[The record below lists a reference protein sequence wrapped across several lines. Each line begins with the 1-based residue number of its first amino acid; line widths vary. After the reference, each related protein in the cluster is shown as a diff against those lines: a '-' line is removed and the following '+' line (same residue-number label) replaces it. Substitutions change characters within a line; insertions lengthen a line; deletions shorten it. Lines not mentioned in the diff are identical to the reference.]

1 MARKPKKSVCWHIC
15 GYDSSTKIFDELIPV
30 GQITQSNLEELLR
43 SLAGR
48 RLSARELVSAY
59 AKRNTKRF
67 KGFLQIREENDNVH
81 RRTNYYCGHN
91 PHYAA
96 ILVSVDQLVERAAP
110 KASRT
115 S

>member
-1 MARKPKKSVCWHIC
+1 MARKPKTLVCWRIR
-15 GYDSSTKIFDELIPV
+15 GYDSSTEIFDELIPV

-48 RLSARELVSAY
+48 NLSERQLVSAY
-59 AKRNTKRF
+59 AKPNTKRF
-67 KGFLQIREENDNVH
+67 NRFLQIRKENDSVH

-96 ILVSVDQLVERAAP
+96 ILVSVDQPVESAAP
-110 KASRT
+110 KT